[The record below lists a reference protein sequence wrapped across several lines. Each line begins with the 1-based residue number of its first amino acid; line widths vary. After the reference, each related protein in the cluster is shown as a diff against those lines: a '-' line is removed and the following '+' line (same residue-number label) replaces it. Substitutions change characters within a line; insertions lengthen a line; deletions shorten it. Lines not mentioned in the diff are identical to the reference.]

1 MSPKTFERLQML
13 KHARRKS
20 RLETKE
26 EQEKVREV
34 QLQSGGWVVSEE
46 KFEEVLSME
55 EGAAS
60 LETLGEL
67 VDIYHEMVMSME
79 LSEADWY

>member
-13 KHARRKS
+13 KHAVRQS
-20 RLETKE
+20 HLETEE
-26 EQEKVREV
+26 EQEEQEA

-46 KFEEVLSME
+46 KLEEVISME

-60 LETLGEL
+60 L
-67 VDIYHEMVMSME
+67 
-79 LSEADWY
+79 